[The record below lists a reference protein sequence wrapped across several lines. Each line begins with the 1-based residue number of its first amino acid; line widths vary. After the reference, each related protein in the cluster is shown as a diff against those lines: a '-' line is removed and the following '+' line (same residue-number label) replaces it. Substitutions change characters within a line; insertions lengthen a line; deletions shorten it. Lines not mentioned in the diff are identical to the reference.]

1 MVKDVQPKLVNDEQQ
16 SLGALKQYGGY
27 ILSAIIL
34 VLAGYFGW
42 TYWQKHG
49 GNIDTAAANDFAKI
63 QSDQNNIE
71 TLTTQAA
78 TDTKAQAQLTTAQT
92 NLDKDLGEFVANHD
106 NSVYTWQALM
116 LQAKQQTDK
125 NNLKA
130 AAATLQKASQLTLK
144 DDGLKAIAILR
155 QAQVLLSD
163 NQADAV
169 QKRLQSPLPAAFE
182 ASKLEILGDIANQQ
196 GDKKAAATH
205 YQKAWQL
212 IEQRN
217 QNNPNPQDRALL
229 RIKMESL
236 GLSVKQ
242 PDLTGGVLAKPTQAP
257 TQAPIQAEN
266 TAPAAAIAS
275 APAVASS
282 TK

>member
-42 TYWQKHG
+42 SYWQKHG

-125 NNLKA
+125 NDLKA

-163 NQADAV
+163 NQADAA

-242 PDLTGGVLAKPTQAP
+242 PDLTGGVLAKPTPAP
-257 TQAPIQAEN
+257 TQAEN
-266 TAPAAAIAS
+266 TAAAAAS

-282 TK
+282 IK

>member
-27 ILSAIIL
+27 IVSAIML

-78 TDTKAQAQLTTAQT
+78 SDTKAQAQLTTAQT
-92 NLDKDLGEFVANHD
+92 NLAKDLGEFVAKHD

-125 NNLKA
+125 NDLKA

-163 NQADAV
+163 NQADAA

-242 PDLTGGVLAKPTQAP
+242 PDLTGGVLAKPTQVP
-257 TQAPIQAEN
+257 TQSEN

-275 APAVASS
+275 APAIASS
-282 TK
+282 IK

>member
-16 SLGALKQYGGY
+16 SLSALKQYGGY
-27 ILSAIIL
+27 IVSAIML

-42 TYWQKHG
+42 TYWQKQG

-78 TDTKAQAQLTTAQT
+78 SDTKAQAQLATAQA
-92 NLDKDLGEFVANHD
+92 NLAKNLREFVAKHD

-116 LQAKQQTDK
+116 LQAKQQTDQ
-125 NNLKA
+125 NDLKA

-163 NQADAV
+163 NQADAA

-242 PDLTGGVLAKPTQAP
+242 PDLTGGVLAKPIQAP
-257 TQAPIQAEN
+257 TQAEK

-275 APAVASS
+275 APAIASS
-282 TK
+282 IK

>member
-27 ILSAIIL
+27 IVSAIML

-42 TYWQKHG
+42 SYWQKHG

-78 TDTKAQAQLTTAQT
+78 TDPKAQAQLATAQT
-92 NLDKDLGEFVANHD
+92 NLSKDLSEFVAKHD

-116 LQAKQQTDK
+116 LQAKQQTD
-125 NNLKA
+125 NNDLKA
-130 AAATLQKASQLTLK
+130 AAATLQKASQLTLN

-163 NQADAV
+163 NQADAA

-182 ASKLEILGDIANQQ
+182 ASKLEILGDIANQR

-242 PDLTGGVLAKPTQAP
+242 PDLTGGVLAKPTQA
-257 TQAPIQAEN
+257 EN
-266 TAPAAAIAS
+266 TAAAAAS

-282 TK
+282 IK

>member
-27 ILSAIIL
+27 IVSAIML

-42 TYWQKHG
+42 SYWQKHG

-78 TDTKAQAQLTTAQT
+78 TDPKAQAQLATAQT
-92 NLDKDLGEFVANHD
+92 NLSKDLSEFVAKHD

-116 LQAKQQTDK
+116 LQAKQQTD
-125 NNLKA
+125 NNDLKA

-163 NQADAV
+163 NQADAA

-242 PDLTGGVLAKPTQAP
+242 PDLTGGVLAKPTQA
-257 TQAPIQAEN
+257 EK

-282 TK
+282 IK

>member
-78 TDTKAQAQLTTAQT
+78 SDTKAQAQLTTAQT

-125 NNLKA
+125 NDLKA

-163 NQADAV
+163 NQADAA

-257 TQAPIQAEN
+257 IQAEN

-282 TK
+282 IK

>member
-27 ILSAIIL
+27 ILSAIML

-42 TYWQKHG
+42 SYWQKHG

-78 TDTKAQAQLTTAQT
+78 SDTKAQAQLATAQT
-92 NLDKDLGEFVANHD
+92 NLDKDLDEFVAKHD

-125 NNLKA
+125 NDLKA

-163 NQADAV
+163 NQADAA

-257 TQAPIQAEN
+257 TQVEN
-266 TAPAAAIAS
+266 AAPAAATAS

>member
-16 SLGALKQYGGY
+16 SLSALKQYGGY
-27 ILSAIIL
+27 IVSAIML

-92 NLDKDLGEFVANHD
+92 NLDKDLSEFVAKHD

-125 NNLKA
+125 NDLKA

-144 DDGLKAIAILR
+144 DEGLKAIAILR

-163 NQADAV
+163 NQADAA

-196 GDKKAAATH
+196 GDKKAAINH

-242 PDLTGGVLAKPTQAP
+242 PDLTGGVLAKPTQA
-257 TQAPIQAEN
+257 EK

-275 APAVASS
+275 APAIASS
-282 TK
+282 IK

>member
-16 SLGALKQYGGY
+16 SLSALKQYGGY
-27 ILSAIIL
+27 IVSAIML

-78 TDTKAQAQLTTAQT
+78 TDTKAQAQLATAQT
-92 NLDKDLGEFVANHD
+92 NLSKDLGEFVAKHD

-125 NNLKA
+125 NDLKA

-144 DDGLKAIAILR
+144 DEGLKAIAILR

-163 NQADAV
+163 NQADAA

-196 GDKKAAATH
+196 GDKKAAINH

-242 PDLTGGVLAKPTQAP
+242 PDLTGGVLAKPTQA
-257 TQAPIQAEN
+257 EK

-275 APAVASS
+275 APAIASS
-282 TK
+282 IK

>member
-16 SLGALKQYGGY
+16 SLSALKQYGGY
-27 ILSAIIL
+27 IVSAIML

-78 TDTKAQAQLTTAQT
+78 TDTKAQAQLATAQA
-92 NLDKDLGEFVANHD
+92 NLAKDLGEFVAKHD

-116 LQAKQQTDK
+116 LQAKQQTDQ
-125 NNLKA
+125 NDLKA

-163 NQADAV
+163 NQADAA

-196 GDKKAAATH
+196 GDKKAAINH

-242 PDLTGGVLAKPTQAP
+242 PDLTGGVLAKPIQAP
-257 TQAPIQAEN
+257 TQAEN

-275 APAVASS
+275 APAIASS
-282 TK
+282 IK

>member
-27 ILSAIIL
+27 IVSAIML

-92 NLDKDLGEFVANHD
+92 NLDKDLSEFVANHD

-125 NNLKA
+125 NDLKA

-163 NQADAV
+163 NQADAA

-242 PDLTGGVLAKPTQAP
+242 PDLTGGVLAKPTQA
-257 TQAPIQAEN
+257 EN

>member
-27 ILSAIIL
+27 ILSAIML

-42 TYWQKHG
+42 SYWQKHG

-92 NLDKDLGEFVANHD
+92 NLDKDLSEFVAKHD

-125 NNLKA
+125 NDLKA

-163 NQADAV
+163 NQADAA

-257 TQAPIQAEN
+257 TQSEN

-275 APAVASS
+275 APAIASS
-282 TK
+282 IK

>member
-27 ILSAIIL
+27 IVSDIML

-78 TDTKAQAQLTTAQT
+78 SDTKPQAQLATAQT
-92 NLDKDLGEFVANHD
+92 NLSKDLGEFVAKHD

-125 NNLKA
+125 NDLKA
-130 AAATLQKASQLTLK
+130 AAATLQKASQLTLN

-163 NQADAV
+163 NQADAA

-182 ASKLEILGDIANQQ
+182 ASKLEILGDIANQR

-242 PDLTGGVLAKPTQAP
+242 PDLTGGVLVKPTQAP
-257 TQAPIQAEN
+257 TQAEK
-266 TAPAAAIAS
+266 TVLAAAAS
-275 APAVASS
+275 APAVASGI
-282 TK
+282 K

>member
-27 ILSAIIL
+27 ILSAIML

-42 TYWQKHG
+42 SYWQKHG

-78 TDTKAQAQLTTAQT
+78 SDTKAQAQLTTAQT
-92 NLDKDLGEFVANHD
+92 NLDKDLGEFVAKHD

-125 NNLKA
+125 NDLKA

-163 NQADAV
+163 NQADAA

-257 TQAPIQAEN
+257 TQVEN
-266 TAPAAAIAS
+266 AAPAAATAS

>member
-27 ILSAIIL
+27 ILSAIML

-42 TYWQKHG
+42 SYWQKHG

-78 TDTKAQAQLTTAQT
+78 SDTKAQAQLATAQT
-92 NLDKDLGEFVANHD
+92 NLSKDLGEFVAKHD

-125 NNLKA
+125 NDLKA

-163 NQADAV
+163 NQADAA

-242 PDLTGGVLAKPTQAP
+242 PDLTGGVLAKPTQA
-257 TQAPIQAEN
+257 EN

-275 APAVASS
+275 APAIASS
-282 TK
+282 IK

>member
-16 SLGALKQYGGY
+16 SLSALKQYGGY
-27 ILSAIIL
+27 IVSAIML

-63 QSDQNNIE
+63 QSDQNNID
-71 TLTTQAA
+71 TLTTQA
-78 TDTKAQAQLTTAQT
+78 TSDTKAQAQLATAQT
-92 NLDKDLGEFVANHD
+92 NLGKDLGEFVANHD

-125 NNLKA
+125 NDLKA
-130 AAATLQKASQLTLK
+130 AATTLQKAAQLTLK
-144 DDGLKAIAILR
+144 DNGLKAIAILR

-163 NQADAV
+163 NQADAA

-242 PDLTGGVLAKPTQAP
+242 PDLTGGVLAKPIQAP
-257 TQAPIQAEN
+257 TQAEN

-275 APAVASS
+275 APAIASS
-282 TK
+282 IK

>member
-16 SLGALKQYGGY
+16 FLGALKQYGGY
-27 ILSAIIL
+27 ILSAIML

-78 TDTKAQAQLTTAQT
+78 SDTKPQAQLATAQT
-92 NLDKDLGEFVANHD
+92 NLSKDLGEFVAKHD

-125 NNLKA
+125 NDLKA
-130 AAATLQKASQLTLK
+130 AAATLQKASQLTLN

-163 NQADAV
+163 NQADAA

-217 QNNPNPQDRALL
+217 QTNPNPQDRALL

-257 TQAPIQAEN
+257 TQSEN
-266 TAPAAAIAS
+266 TAPAAAS
-275 APAVASS
+275 APAIASS

>member
-27 ILSAIIL
+27 ILSAIML

-78 TDTKAQAQLTTAQT
+78 SDTKAQAQLATAQT
-92 NLDKDLGEFVANHD
+92 NLGKDLGEFVAKHD

-125 NNLKA
+125 NDLKA

-163 NQADAV
+163 NQADAA

-257 TQAPIQAEN
+257 IQAEN
-266 TAPAAAIAS
+266 TAPAAATAS
-275 APAVASS
+275 APAVASNI
-282 TK
+282 K

>member
-16 SLGALKQYGGY
+16 SLSALKQYGGY
-27 ILSAIIL
+27 IVSAIML

-78 TDTKAQAQLTTAQT
+78 SDTKAQAQLATAQT
-92 NLDKDLGEFVANHD
+92 NLSKDLGEFVAKHD

-125 NNLKA
+125 NDLKA

-163 NQADAV
+163 NQADAA

-196 GDKKAAATH
+196 GDKKAAASH

-257 TQAPIQAEN
+257 TQSEN
-266 TAPAAAIAS
+266 TAPAAATAS

>member
-27 ILSAIIL
+27 IVSAIML

-78 TDTKAQAQLTTAQT
+78 SDTKPQAQLATAQT
-92 NLDKDLGEFVANHD
+92 NLSKDLGEFVAKHD

-125 NNLKA
+125 NDLKA

-163 NQADAV
+163 NQADAA

-182 ASKLEILGDIANQQ
+182 ASKLEILGDIANQR

-242 PDLTGGVLAKPTQAP
+242 PDLTGGVLVKPTQAP
-257 TQAPIQAEN
+257 TQAEK
-266 TAPAAAIAS
+266 TVLAAAAS
-275 APAVASS
+275 APAVASGI
-282 TK
+282 K

>member
-27 ILSAIIL
+27 ILSAIML

-42 TYWQKHG
+42 SYWQKHG

-78 TDTKAQAQLTTAQT
+78 TDPKAQAQLATAQT
-92 NLDKDLGEFVANHD
+92 NLDKDLGEFVAKHD

-116 LQAKQQTDK
+116 LQAKQQTD
-125 NNLKA
+125 NNDLKA

-163 NQADAV
+163 NQADAA

-182 ASKLEILGDIANQQ
+182 ASKLEILGDIANQR

-257 TQAPIQAEN
+257 TQAEN

>member
-49 GNIDTAAANDFAKI
+49 GNIDSAAANDFAKI

-78 TDTKAQAQLTTAQT
+78 SDTKAQAQLTTAQT
-92 NLDKDLGEFVANHD
+92 NLDKDLGEFVAKHD

-125 NNLKA
+125 NDLKA

-163 NQADAV
+163 NQADAA

-257 TQAPIQAEN
+257 TQVEN
-266 TAPAAAIAS
+266 AAPAAATAS

>member
-16 SLGALKQYGGY
+16 SLSALKQYGGY
-27 ILSAIIL
+27 IVSAIML

-78 TDTKAQAQLTTAQT
+78 SDTKAQAQLATAQA
-92 NLDKDLGEFVANHD
+92 NLAKDLREFVAKHD

-116 LQAKQQTDK
+116 LQAKQQTDQ
-125 NNLKA
+125 NDLKA

-144 DDGLKAIAILR
+144 DEGLKAIAILR

-163 NQADAV
+163 NQADAA

-196 GDKKAAATH
+196 GDKKAAINH

-229 RIKMESL
+229 RIKMDSL

-242 PDLTGGVLAKPTQAP
+242 PDLTGSVLAKPIQAP
-257 TQAPIQAEN
+257 TQAEN

-275 APAVASS
+275 APAIASS
-282 TK
+282 IK

>member
-27 ILSAIIL
+27 ILSAIML

-42 TYWQKHG
+42 SYWQKHG

-78 TDTKAQAQLTTAQT
+78 SDTKAQAQLTTAQT

-125 NNLKA
+125 NDLKA
-130 AAATLQKASQLTLK
+130 AAATLQKASQLTLN

-163 NQADAV
+163 NQADAA

-257 TQAPIQAEN
+257 TQAEN
-266 TAPAAAIAS
+266 TAAAAAS
-275 APAVASS
+275 SPAVASS
-282 TK
+282 IK

>member
-27 ILSAIIL
+27 ILSAIML

-78 TDTKAQAQLTTAQT
+78 SDTKAQAQLATAQT
-92 NLDKDLGEFVANHD
+92 NLDKDLGEFVAKHD

-125 NNLKA
+125 NDLKA

-163 NQADAV
+163 NQADAA

-196 GDKKAAATH
+196 GDKKAAINH

-242 PDLTGGVLAKPTQAP
+242 PDLTGGVLAKPIQAP
-257 TQAPIQAEN
+257 TQAEN

-275 APAVASS
+275 APAIASS
-282 TK
+282 IK

>member
-27 ILSAIIL
+27 IVSAIML

-42 TYWQKHG
+42 SYWQKHG

-78 TDTKAQAQLTTAQT
+78 SDTKAQAQLATAQT
-92 NLDKDLGEFVANHD
+92 NLDKDLDEFVAKHD

-125 NNLKA
+125 NDLKA

-163 NQADAV
+163 NQADAA

-196 GDKKAAATH
+196 GDKKAAINH

-242 PDLTGGVLAKPTQAP
+242 PDLTGGVLAKPTQA
-257 TQAPIQAEN
+257 EK

>member
-27 ILSAIIL
+27 IVSAIML

-92 NLDKDLGEFVANHD
+92 NLAKNLGEFVAKHD

-116 LQAKQQTDK
+116 LQAKQQTDQ
-125 NNLKA
+125 NDLKA

-163 NQADAV
+163 NQADAA

-257 TQAPIQAEN
+257 TQAEN
-266 TAPAAAIAS
+266 TAAATAS
-275 APAVASS
+275 SPAVASS
-282 TK
+282 IK

>member
-27 ILSAIIL
+27 IVSAIML

-42 TYWQKHG
+42 SYWQKHG

-78 TDTKAQAQLTTAQT
+78 SDTKAQAQLATAQT
-92 NLDKDLGEFVANHD
+92 NLDKDLGEFVAKHD

-125 NNLKA
+125 NDLKA

-163 NQADAV
+163 NQADAA

-196 GDKKAAATH
+196 GDKKSAINH

-217 QNNPNPQDRALL
+217 QKNPNPQDRALL

-257 TQAPIQAEN
+257 TQSEN
-266 TAPAAAIAS
+266 TAAAAPTAS

-282 TK
+282 IK

>member
-27 ILSAIIL
+27 ILSAIML

-42 TYWQKHG
+42 SYWQKHG

-78 TDTKAQAQLTTAQT
+78 TDPKAQAQLATAQT
-92 NLDKDLGEFVANHD
+92 NLDKDLGEFVAKHD

-116 LQAKQQTDK
+116 LQAKQQTD
-125 NNLKA
+125 NNDLKA

-163 NQADAV
+163 NQADAA

-182 ASKLEILGDIANQQ
+182 ASKLEILGDIANQR

-242 PDLTGGVLAKPTQAP
+242 PDLTGGVLAKPTQA
-257 TQAPIQAEN
+257 EK

>member
-27 ILSAIIL
+27 ILSAIML

-92 NLDKDLGEFVANHD
+92 NLDKDLSEFVAKHD

-125 NNLKA
+125 NDLKA

-163 NQADAV
+163 NQADAA

-242 PDLTGGVLAKPTQAP
+242 PDLTGGVLAKPIQAP
-257 TQAPIQAEN
+257 TQAEN

-275 APAVASS
+275 APAIASS
-282 TK
+282 IK

>member
-16 SLGALKQYGGY
+16 FLGALKQYGGY
-27 ILSAIIL
+27 IVSAIML

-78 TDTKAQAQLTTAQT
+78 SDTKAQAQLATAQA
-92 NLDKDLGEFVANHD
+92 NLAKDLREFVAKHD

-116 LQAKQQTDK
+116 LQAKQQTDQ
-125 NNLKA
+125 NDLKA

-144 DDGLKAIAILR
+144 DEGLKAIAILR

-163 NQADAV
+163 NQADAA
-169 QKRLQSPLPAAFE
+169 QKRLQSHLPAVFE
-182 ASKLEILGDIANQQ
+182 ASKLEILGDIAN
-196 GDKKAAATH
+196 
-205 YQKAWQL
+205 
-212 IEQRN
+212 
-217 QNNPNPQDRALL
+217 
-229 RIKMESL
+229 
-236 GLSVKQ
+236 
-242 PDLTGGVLAKPTQAP
+242 
-257 TQAPIQAEN
+257 
-266 TAPAAAIAS
+266 
-275 APAVASS
+275 
-282 TK
+282 

>member
-16 SLGALKQYGGY
+16 SLSALKQYGGY
-27 ILSAIIL
+27 IVSAIML

-42 TYWQKHG
+42 SYWQKHG

-63 QSDQNNIE
+63 QSDQNNIQ

-78 TDTKAQAQLTTAQT
+78 TDTKAQAQLATAQT

-125 NNLKA
+125 NDLKA

-163 NQADAV
+163 NQADAA
-169 QKRLQSPLPAAFE
+169 QNRLQSPLPAAFE

-196 GDKKAAATH
+196 GDKKAAINH

-257 TQAPIQAEN
+257 TQVEN
-266 TAPAAAIAS
+266 AAPAAATAS

>member
-27 ILSAIIL
+27 IVSAIML

-42 TYWQKHG
+42 SYWQKHG

-92 NLDKDLGEFVANHD
+92 NLDKDLSEFVAKHD

-125 NNLKA
+125 NDLKA

-163 NQADAV
+163 NQADAA

-257 TQAPIQAEN
+257 TQVEN
-266 TAPAAAIAS
+266 AAPAAATAS

>member
-16 SLGALKQYGGY
+16 FLGALKQYGGY
-27 ILSAIIL
+27 IVSAIML

-78 TDTKAQAQLTTAQT
+78 SDTKPQAQLATAQT
-92 NLDKDLGEFVANHD
+92 NLSKDLGEFVAKHD

-125 NNLKA
+125 NDLKA

-144 DDGLKAIAILR
+144 DEGLKAIAILR

-163 NQADAV
+163 NQADAA

-217 QNNPNPQDRALL
+217 QTNPNPQDRALL

-257 TQAPIQAEN
+257 TQSEN
-266 TAPAAAIAS
+266 TAPAAAS
-275 APAVASS
+275 APAIASS

>member
-27 ILSAIIL
+27 IVSAIML

-42 TYWQKHG
+42 SYWQKHG

-78 TDTKAQAQLTTAQT
+78 TDPKAQAQLATAQT
-92 NLDKDLGEFVANHD
+92 NLSKDLSEFVAKHD

-116 LQAKQQTDK
+116 LQAKQQTD
-125 NNLKA
+125 NNDLKA

-163 NQADAV
+163 NQADAA

-257 TQAPIQAEN
+257 TQSEN
-266 TAPAAAIAS
+266 TAPAAATAS
-275 APAVASS
+275 VPAVASGI
-282 TK
+282 K

>member
-16 SLGALKQYGGY
+16 SLSALKQYGGY
-27 ILSAIIL
+27 IVSAIML

-78 TDTKAQAQLTTAQT
+78 SDTKAQAQLATAQT
-92 NLDKDLGEFVANHD
+92 NLAKNLREFVAKHD

-125 NNLKA
+125 NDLKA

-163 NQADAV
+163 NQADAA

-196 GDKKAAATH
+196 GDKKSAINH

-257 TQAPIQAEN
+257 TQAEN
-266 TAPAAAIAS
+266 TAAATAS
-275 APAVASS
+275 SPAVASS
-282 TK
+282 IK

>member
-78 TDTKAQAQLTTAQT
+78 SDTKAQAQLATAQT
-92 NLDKDLGEFVANHD
+92 NLDKDLGEFVAKHD

-125 NNLKA
+125 NDLKA

-163 NQADAV
+163 NQADAA

-242 PDLTGGVLAKPTQAP
+242 PDLTGGVLAKPTQA
-257 TQAPIQAEN
+257 EK

-275 APAVASS
+275 APAVASGI
-282 TK
+282 K

>member
-1 MVKDVQPKLVNDEQQ
+1 MVKDVQPKLVSDEQQ

-27 ILSAIIL
+27 IVSAIML

-78 TDTKAQAQLTTAQT
+78 TDTKAQAQLATAQA
-92 NLDKDLGEFVANHD
+92 NLAKNLREFVAKHD

-125 NNLKA
+125 NDLKA
-130 AAATLQKASQLTLK
+130 AAATLQKASQLTLN

-163 NQADAV
+163 NQADAA

-242 PDLTGGVLAKPTQAP
+242 PDLTGGVVAKPTQAP
-257 TQAPIQAEN
+257 TQAEN
-266 TAPAAAIAS
+266 TAPAAATAS

-282 TK
+282 IK

>member
-27 ILSAIIL
+27 ILSAIML

-42 TYWQKHG
+42 SYWQKHG

-92 NLDKDLGEFVANHD
+92 NLDKDLSEFVAKHD

-125 NNLKA
+125 NDLKA

-163 NQADAV
+163 NQADAA

-242 PDLTGGVLAKPTQAP
+242 PDLTGGVLAKPTQA
-257 TQAPIQAEN
+257 EK

-275 APAVASS
+275 APAVASNI
-282 TK
+282 K